1 MKLLIV
7 VDYQNDFVIGSLGFS
22 KALEIENNIVEK
34 IKAYHH
40 VIFTLDTHQND
51 YLTNTLEGKKL
62 PVSHCIEGTF
72 GWEVYGKVKEYLNK
86 ADKVFVKN
94 TFPSLELANYLKDK
108 AYEEV
113 EICGLVSNICV
124 ISNAVMVKSAL
135 PNARIVVDKNATAS
149 FDEKLNEET
158 FDILKSLHVDVI
170 GE

>member
-1 MKLLIV
+1 M
-7 VDYQNDFVIGSLGFS
+7 
-22 KALEIENNIVEK
+22 
-34 IKAYHH
+34 
-40 VIFTLDTHQND
+40 
-51 YLTNTLEGKKL
+51 
-62 PVSHCIEGTF
+62 
-72 GWEVYGKVKEYLNK
+72 
-86 ADKVFVKN
+86 
-94 TFPSLELANYLKDK
+94 KDK